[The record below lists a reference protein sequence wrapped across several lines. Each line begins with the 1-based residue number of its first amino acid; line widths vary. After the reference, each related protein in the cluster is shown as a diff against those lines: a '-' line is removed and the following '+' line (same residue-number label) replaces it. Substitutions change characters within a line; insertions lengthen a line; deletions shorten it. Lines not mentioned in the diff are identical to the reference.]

1 MNKEKE
7 FINIINKILNK
18 DLKKDFVVGIG
29 DDAAILTSNGTN
41 KMAICSDTIV
51 EDIHFKLDYFSFED
65 IGWKSIAIN
74 SSDLAAMGAVPNYFT
89 VSIGLPSHINKNNF
103 EQLIIGMKK
112 CCDSYGGFIVGG
124 DIVKSD
130 KLFLSISAVGSLH
143 QKKFLTRDS
152 AKPGDKVAVTGNLGD
167 SLGGLNLLLNN
178 KKGGRLINSHL
189 KPEPKI
195 IESKKLIE
203 SGVKCCMDISD
214 GLHNDLLNL
223 CESSKV
229 SIEINIEDL
238 PVSKELKSEFSD
250 RFIDIAI
257 NGGEDYELLF
267 TFDESKI
274 KLPFNYFVIGSV
286 VNKNENNVLYKDKG
300 KIIKPKLNTWS
311 HFEQN

>member
-29 DDAAILTSNGTN
+29 DDAAILTSNGNN
-41 KMAICSDTIV
+41 KMVICSDTIV

-130 KLFLSISAVGSLH
+130 KLFISISAVGSLH

-167 SLGGLNLLLNN
+167 SLGGLNLLLDN
-178 KKGGRLINSHL
+178 KKGVGSL
-189 KPEPKI
+189 
-195 IESKKLIE
+195 
-203 SGVKCCMDISD
+203 
-214 GLHNDLLNL
+214 
-223 CESSKV
+223 
-229 SIEINIEDL
+229 
-238 PVSKELKSEFSD
+238 
-250 RFIDIAI
+250 
-257 NGGEDYELLF
+257 
-267 TFDESKI
+267 T
-274 KLPFNYFVIGSV
+274 VI
-286 VNKNENNVLYKDKG
+286 
-300 KIIKPKLNTWS
+300 
-311 HFEQN
+311 